1 MDRTLVSWNIP
12 NLITINLMA
21 WIGFLAIVMLFQ
33 LIAGRKG
40 RPQTAAGTNGSTE
53 IADLGY

>member
-1 MDRTLVSWNIP
+1 MERTLVSWNVP

-21 WIGFLAIVMLFQ
+21 WLGFLVLVALMQMI
-33 LIAGRKG
+33 GKRK
-40 RPQTAAGTNGSTE
+40 RPMAATGSNGATE